1 MKLIIFGIGQ
11 YYSNRKG
18 KLFELCEEA
27 EIVGYIDNKAK
38 AGMTFEGKEVLKPE
52 QMRNTVFDKI
62 LLMSKSYLQMKS
74 QLIDLG
80 FLEEEIWTWDQ
91 FVCEMSHG
99 KYEFFCAERTGRER
113 EKRLLII
120 STDLGY
126 NGGSIAAG
134 YAAKELA
141 GTYDVVLAAPRG
153 DKDFIRE
160 MVADGIHIL
169 LCPAIPYLGRE
180 EQYLIEKFDVV
191 VVNVFQML
199 PVACQVSA
207 LKPTIWWIHESKS
220 VYQDILN
227 HYASFLNCRSFNKIN
242 IRAVSNWPKKN
253 FNFYFPNRIQ
263 SCLAYGIPD
272 KYVDSIT
279 PKKNDKF
286 VFAIIGGV
294 VPIKAQDI
302 FVKAVELLPKK
313 MMEEKSI
320 EYWIIGGI
328 SESGYGK
335 EVRELAQENTS
346 IRIKGRL
353 TRQEIEA
360 AYQEI
365 DVVVCPSLEDSL
377 PIVMT
382 EGMMYSKVCIA
393 SDVTGTAEYMKDKV
407 NGLICKSGN
416 VEDLAEKMEWVIN
429 HPERLKEIGINA
441 RRTYLEHFT
450 MEKFGER
457 LKDAIQETIDNYEGE
472 FGT

>member
-74 QLIDLG
+74 QLIELG
-80 FLEEEIWTWDQ
+80 FLEE
-91 FVCEMSHG
+91 EMSHG

-153 DKDFIRE
+153 DKDFIHE

-169 LCPAIPYLGRE
+169 LCPAIMHLGRE

-207 LKPTIWWIHESKS
+207 LKPTLWWIHESKS
-220 VYQDILN
+220 VYQDIE
-227 HYASFLNCRSFNKIN
+227 S
-242 IRAVSNWPKKN
+242 
-253 FNFYFPNRIQ
+253 
-263 SCLAYGIPD
+263 
-272 KYVDSIT
+272 
-279 PKKNDKF
+279 
-286 VFAIIGGV
+286 VFII
-294 VPIKAQDI
+294 
-302 FVKAVELLPKK
+302 FEL
-313 MMEEKSI
+313 
-320 EYWIIGGI
+320 
-328 SESGYGK
+328 
-335 EVRELAQENTS
+335 Q
-346 IRIKGRL
+346 
-353 TRQEIEA
+353 
-360 AYQEI
+360 
-365 DVVVCPSLEDSL
+365 
-377 PIVMT
+377 
-382 EGMMYSKVCIA
+382 
-393 SDVTGTAEYMKDKV
+393 
-407 NGLICKSGN
+407 
-416 VEDLAEKMEWVIN
+416 VI
-429 HPERLKEIGINA
+429 
-441 RRTYLEHFT
+441 
-450 MEKFGER
+450 
-457 LKDAIQETIDNYEGE
+457 
-472 FGT
+472 